1 MAPGQ
6 LATPVSRERVWTS
19 VLQCSIVRLAEL
31 LATKKKV
38 GSEKHLLSAV
48 KNFGTCHTLVRDAV
62 DQTVPLSM
70 GRVELF
76 GLQRIRRELR
86 CSLSLCLLWCDVSNA
101 HPQIPGLDRMGC
113 GSAKN

>member
-19 VLQCSIVRLAEL
+19 VLQCSIVRCAEL
-31 LATKKKV
+31 FATNKKRKKKV
-38 GSEKHLLSAV
+38 GSEKRLLSAV
-48 KNFGTCHTLVRDAV
+48 KNFGSCRTLVRDAV

-76 GLQRIRRELR
+76 GL
-86 CSLSLCLLWCDVSNA
+86 
-101 HPQIPGLDRMGC
+101 
-113 GSAKN
+113 